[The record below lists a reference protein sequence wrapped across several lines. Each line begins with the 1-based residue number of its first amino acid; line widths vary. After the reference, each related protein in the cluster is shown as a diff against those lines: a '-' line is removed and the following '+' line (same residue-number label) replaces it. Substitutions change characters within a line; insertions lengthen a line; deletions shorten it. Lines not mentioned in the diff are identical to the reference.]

1 MDFRYRHVVLA
12 LVMSGLLIVGWSL
25 PQAARAGTGPLF
37 VSPGGSGAACTQIAP
52 CALQTALDQAVDG
65 DTIRVAQ
72 GTYHQTVVLNHSVTL
87 EGGWNAA
94 FTGRDWDTYVTTL
107 DAQRAGSVI
116 QVHGTVSPTI
126 EGFVITGGDGSSP
139 LGWGG
144 GIEVYGSSVDGGGT
158 IVIRHN
164 VITDNIACRQGLC
177 QGEGGGI
184 RVGIATAT
192 IEYNTIISNVARLS
206 GDGGGKGGG
215 VMIGWMGKA
224 TLTGNT
230 IVSNTAAYT
239 PTGYASGMGGG
250 VYVYSSGGTLTD
262 NEIRG
267 NVAAV
272 GGAGYGGGVHV
283 GGALHNNR
291 ILSNTASVNGD
302 GIGGGVYAIY
312 VTNFEDNTVQGNV
325 ASQNGD
331 GTGGGIWGQ
340 YLQRAY
346 GNTIVDNLAT
356 RGGGIY
362 YKPYSGHLTLRDNL
376 IARNRATGTAS
387 VPPDGGGGIASA
399 ADWIEIVNNR
409 ILSNTV
415 SGAGGGVLFLGGSR
429 YVFQGNQVISNTAI
443 AGGGVSVYT
452 ATGSIDHNQV
462 MGNLAVFGGGLYV
475 WGAAQ
480 PTLDS
485 NVVLNNTALG
495 WTAAGGG
502 VLVNVE
508 PGTVLTL
515 TNHIIARNAAGS
527 GGPGGGVY
535 CWQGD
540 CVLINNTIVDN
551 DRGDNDEGVI
561 LGSVGYTTGVYR
573 LFNNIIVGHSIGVWR
588 YAGTATLDH
597 NDYYDNVTDVSGAT
611 WGTHH
616 RTQDPQFEDRA
627 AADYHLQPAS
637 PMIDHAT
644 GGVSPDH
651 DYEGDARP
659 MGAGYDIGA
668 DEQAFHIYL
677 PLALRDS

>member
-1 MDFRYRHVVLA
+1 
-12 LVMSGLLIVGWSL
+12 MSGLLIVGWSL
-25 PQAARAGTGPLF
+25 PQAVRAGTGPLF
-37 VSPGGSGAACTQIAP
+37 VSPGGSGAACTQLAP
-52 CALQTALDQAVDG
+52 CALQTALVQAVDG

-72 GTYHQTVVLNHSVTL
+72 GTYHQTVVLNRSVTL

-94 FTGRDWDTYVTTL
+94 FTDRDWDTHVTTL

-126 EGFVITGGDGSSP
+126 EGFVITGGDGSSY

-144 GIEVYGSSVDGGGT
+144 GIEVYGSVIDGGGT
-158 IVIRHN
+158 IIIRHN
-164 VITDNIACRQGLC
+164 VITDNIACRLNTC

-192 IEYNTIISNVARLS
+192 IEHNTIISNVARLS
-206 GDGGGKGGG
+206 GDGGGRGGG
-215 VMIGWMGKA
+215 VMIGWMGTA

-239 PTGYASGMGGG
+239 PTGFASGKGGG

-267 NVAAV
+267 KVAAV
-272 GGAGYGGGVHV
+272 GGVGYGGGVHV
-283 GGALHNNR
+283 GGALYSNR

-302 GIGGGVYAIY
+302 GIGGGVYAEY
-312 VTNFEDNTVQGNV
+312 VINFEDNTVQGNV

-331 GTGGGIWGQ
+331 GTGGGIWGK
-340 YLQRAY
+340 YFTRAY
-346 GNTIVDNLAT
+346 GNTIVDNVAT

-362 YKPYSGHLTLRDNL
+362 YTPYLGHLTLRDNL
-376 IARNRATGTAS
+376 IAHNRASGSRS

-409 ILSNTV
+409 ILSNTAG
-415 SGAGGGVLFLGGSR
+415 GAGGGVLFIGGTR
-429 YVFQGNQVISNTAI
+429 YVFQGNQVISNTAM
-443 AGGGVSVYT
+443 AGGGVGVYT
-452 ATGSIDHNQV
+452 ATGSIDDNQV
-462 MGNLAVFGGGLYV
+462 ISNLATFGGGVYV

-485 NVVLNNTALG
+485 NVVLSNTATG
-495 WTAAGGG
+495 WFAAGGG

-515 TNHIIARNAAGS
+515 TNHVIARNAAGS
-527 GGPGGGVY
+527 GGLGGGVL

-551 DRGDNDEGVI
+551 DRGDHDEGLV
-561 LGSVGYTTGVYR
+561 LGSDGYTTGIYR
-573 LFNNIIVGHSIGVWR
+573 LFNNIIAGHSTGVLR
-588 YAGTATLDH
+588 YAGTATMDY
-597 NDYYDNVTDVSGAT
+597 NDTYDNVIDVSGAT
-611 WGTHH
+611 WGMHH

-627 AADYHLQPAS
+627 GADYHLQPAS
-637 PMIDHAT
+637 PLIDHAT
-644 GGVSPDH
+644 GGVAPDH
-651 DYEGDARP
+651 DYEGDRRP

-677 PLALRDS
+677 PLTLRDS